1 MFHVK
6 HSSPHVLLINPW
18 ITDFAAYNLWVK
30 PLGLL
35 SIASLLRGSGF
46 RITLIDCLDSYA
58 NRRKFAEGNFSKIK
72 IDKPRALKS
81 IPRNYSQYG
90 ISEASFVERL
100 RALEE
105 PDVVAMTSGMTY
117 WYPGLFK
124 AIQLVREHFPKA
136 PVITGGIYA
145 TLCSDHARRHSGA
158 DYIVT
163 GRGDTEALRL
173 VHELTRSTGILTFST
188 QSEALRDISHPSA
201 FQGETRSEPCHFPYP
216 CFDLYSQFD
225 FVCIS
230 TSRGCPLRCSYCAS
244 FLLSERFSRRD
255 PWDVI
260 TEIEYWAREYG
271 VENVAFYDDALL
283 IEPESHIVPIL
294 KGILARDIRCN
305 FHAPN
310 GLHIR
315 KIDEELA
322 DLLFQ
327 CRFKTIRLG
336 FETSDEHEQ
345 LALGGKVNNPD
356 FQIAVRNL
364 KRAGYTQGQIGVYI
378 LAGLPSQRATEIQE
392 TISYVRK
399 AGAKPVLVE
408 YSPIPGT
415 PLFQKAKA
423 ESPFDLENE
432 PLFHNNSILPC
443 QWERFTLED
452 YKKIKIDLQENA
464 S

>member
-35 SIASLLRGSGF
+35 SIASLLRRSGF
-46 RITLIDCLDSYA
+46 RITFIDCLDSYA
-58 NRRKFAEGNFSKIK
+58 SRKQFADGNFSKIK
-72 IDKPRALKS
+72 IEKPRALKS
-81 IPRNYSQYG
+81 IPRNYCQYG
-90 ISEASFVERL
+90 ISEASFVEQL
-100 RALEE
+100 RTLEE

-124 AIQLVREHFPKA
+124 TIQFVREHFPKV
-136 PVITGGIYA
+136 PVIIGGIYA
-145 TLCSDHARRHSGA
+145 TLCPDHARRHSGA
-158 DYIVT
+158 DYVVT
-163 GRGDTEALRL
+163 GRGDSEALRL
-173 VHELTRSTGILTFST
+173 VRELTRSAGVPTLST
-188 QSEALRDISHPSA
+188 QSEALGDISHPRA
-201 FQGETRSEPCHFPYP
+201 FQGETKSEPRYFPYR
-216 CFDLYSQFD
+216 CFDLYSQLD

-244 FLLSERFSRRD
+244 FLLSEYFSRRD

-260 TEIEYWAREYG
+260 TEIEFWAREYG
-271 VENVAFYDDALL
+271 VENIAFYDDALL

-294 KGILARDIRCN
+294 KGILTRNIRCN

-336 FETSDEHEQ
+336 FETSNEHEQ
-345 LALGGKVNNPD
+345 LESGGKVNNPD
-356 FQIAVRNL
+356 FQNAVKNL
-364 KRAGYTQGQIGVYI
+364 KRAGYTQEQIGVYI
-378 LAGLPSQRATEIQE
+378 LAALPGQKATEVEE

-423 ESPFDLENE
+423 NSPFDLENE

-443 QWERFTLED
+443 HWERFTLED
-452 YKKIKIDLQENA
+452 YKKIKTDLQENA
-464 S
+464 

>member
-6 HSSPHVLLINPW
+6 HSSPHVLLINPL
-18 ITDFAAYNLWVK
+18 ITDFAAYNLWAR

-35 SIASLLRGSGF
+35 YIASLLRQRAF
-46 RITLIDCLDSYA
+46 RITFIDCLDSYA
-58 NRRKFAEGNFSKIK
+58 NRKKFADGNFSRIK
-72 IDKPRALKS
+72 IEKPRALKS

-124 AIQLVREHFPKA
+124 TIQLVRKHFPKA
-136 PVITGGIYA
+136 PVVLGGIYT

-173 VHELTRSTGILTFST
+173 VHELTRSAGAPPFPA
-188 QSEALRDISHPSA
+188 QSEAVSDISHHSA
-201 FQGETRSEPCHFPYP
+201 FQRQSWSEPNHFPYP
-216 CFDLYSQFD
+216 CFDLYSELD

-230 TSRGCPLRCSYCAS
+230 TSRGCPLRCTYCAS
-244 FLLSERFSRRD
+244 FLLSERFSRRN
-255 PWDVI
+255 PLDVI
-260 TEIEYWAREYG
+260 TEIEFWTRKYG
-271 VENVAFYDDALL
+271 IENIAFYDDALL

-294 KGILARDIRCN
+294 RGILTRDIRCN

-310 GLHIR
+310 GLHVR
-315 KIDEELA
+315 EIDEELA

-345 LALGGKVNNPD
+345 LGSGGKVNNLE
-356 FQIAVRNL
+356 FQGAVRNL
-364 KRAGYTQGQIGVYI
+364 KRAGYTQEEIGVYI
-378 LAGLPSQRATEIQE
+378 LAGLPSQRATEVQE
-392 TISYVRK
+392 SISYVRE
-399 AGAKPVLVE
+399 AGAKPILAE

-415 PLFQKAKA
+415 ALFQKAKQM
-423 ESPFDLENE
+423 SPFDIENE

-443 QWERFTLED
+443 QWEGFTLED
-452 YKKIKIDLQENA
+452 YKKIKTDLQENA
-464 S
+464 